1 MNLASRSSVARCDPR
16 WSSFLTVVCL
26 GFLVLLPASLSPR
39 SASAFAIN
47 VTGPQN
53 EWRDLLGS
61 PRTGQISQTDLVNLA
76 NVAGDYWETR
86 ILDPGS
92 FDIEIG
98 FARLSNGINQ
108 NPQGITL
115 TALPFS
121 PGIIAVNSQF
131 QLFFVDP
138 TPLDNAEFAGTSISF
153 RDLGGGL
160 VNTELVLT
168 GGTGAAAAGVD
179 LLTVLLHEIGHT
191 LGVAFTETPSFTI
204 EAPLPFAGS
213 VVPRTSGAEGGH
225 IDLFGPLMAPG
236 ASVRGRAFGSRA
248 LPSDIDILS
257 VAQLND
263 FQQVVLNGFVPI
275 DEPATLSLLLSAAG
289 LAFVTVMSRR
299 RRLS

>member
-1 MNLASRSSVARCDPR
+1 MNLASRSSDTR
-16 WSSFLTVVCL
+16 WSSFLTAVCL
-26 GFLVLLPASLSPR
+26 GFLVLLPASLGTRP
-39 SASAFAIN
+39 ASAFAIN

-53 EWRDLLGS
+53 EWRDLFGA
-61 PRTGQISQTDLVNLA
+61 PRTGQVSQADLVNLA
-76 NVAGDYWETR
+76 NAAADYWETR

-92 FDIEIG
+92 FDIEVG

-108 NPQGITL
+108 NPQGVTL

-131 QLFFVDP
+131 QLFYVDP
-138 TPLDNAEFAGTSISF
+138 SPLDNAEYAGTSISF

-213 VVPRTSGAEGGH
+213 VVPRTSSGLDGGH

-236 ASVRGRAFGSRA
+236 ASLRGRAFGSRA

-263 FQQVVLNGFVPI
+263 FEQVVLNGFAPI
-275 DEPATLSLLLSAAG
+275 DAPSTLSLLLSAVG
-289 LAFVTVMSRR
+289 LSFVTVLSRR